1 MRYLFAIQDV
11 APIAPQGDTMA
22 EDWKFKL
29 GDRVVLNTSIPDED
43 YADIEAGTPGEIVE
57 TRPGRTFPYLVR
69 FDNGLE
75 QLCYGNELYAEAPKE
90 SVDVA

>member
-1 MRYLFAIQDV
+1 MKGLLI
-11 APIAPQGDTMA
+11 
-22 EDWKFKL
+22 
-29 GDRVVLNTSIPDED
+29 
-43 YADIEAGTPGEIVE
+43 
-57 TRPGRTFPYLVR
+57 VR